1 MLPNEELLNS
11 TLNNKEVVTKV
22 RKVSNTLLHEVL
34 HAATEVREAGDRVER
49 CVDDG
54 ANMGNPYIAFHI
66 STTIMLLLTEAIL
79 FFWNIWHHRGA
90 TDNVLLGHI
99 ENWAVNVDSHGKRV
113 PALGRKPS
121 TSSKKHVSVATG
133 PPLSNM
139 LLGTS
144 TPASSVDNAI
154 PQVTQHLHEDTF
166 VGGFDDEEME
176 DDTFERAAVNIFDEV
191 SQLPVSHNT
200 PTENASLTYKISLRT
215 P

>member
-1 MLPNEELLNS
+1 MLPSGELLNS
-11 TLNNKEVVTKV
+11 TLNNEEVVTKV
-22 RKVSNTLLHEVL
+22 RKVLNMLLREAL
-34 HAATEVREAGDRVER
+34 HAATEVREAGDRVEP

-66 STTIMLLLTEAIL
+66 PTTIMLLLTEATL
-79 FFWNIWHHRGA
+79 FFWNIWHHRGV
-90 TDNVLLGHI
+90 TDDVLLGHI

-113 PALGRKPS
+113 PALGHKSS
-121 TSSKKHVSVATG
+121 TSSKKHVSMATG
-133 PPLSNM
+133 PPLSNT

-154 PQVTQHLHEDTF
+154 PQATQHLPEDAF
-166 VGGFDDEEME
+166 VGSFDDEEME
-176 DDTFERAAVNIFDEV
+176 DDTFERAAVDAFDEA

-200 PTENASLTYKISLRT
+200 PTESASLTYKISLRT